1 VCQAADLD
9 MPNPSADP
17 AMAVHA
23 RTLLASQASQDS
35 PSIVQEVRRAIYL
48 TLPTGRATCEW
59 VAQSLGCSMR
69 TLQRELDHEGTS
81 FSALTAEVRRELV
94 LRYIE
99 NPRYSLGHVAE
110 LLGYST
116 HSAFTRW
123 FAQQFGASPAT
134 WRQQLDQKTRRK
146 GLVRASRRAAP

>member
-1 VCQAADLD
+1 
-9 MPNPSADP
+9 
-17 AMAVHA
+17 MA
-23 RTLLASQASQDS
+23 Q
-35 PSIVQEVRRAIYL
+35 
-48 TLPTGRATCEW
+48 
-59 VAQSLGCSMR
+59 
-69 TLQRELDHEGTS
+69 GTS